1 MRRHAVR
8 HSAVPVFLGLP
19 RRDDGS
25 GRVPHTNTQSARLS
39 LAPRS
44 AYQRVPAF
52 RDHHLHHGVGMG
64 GGRRS
69 GRDEEPR
76 RFGQRIHVRAGGVC
90 AVGGYAS
97 ALCDLFITVEEFVPL
112 APVDLEVDLSTFGP
126 GVGPGEEIAVPV
138 NPLAGRQF
146 LRAFTS
152 GPTRIIRMWTAALG
166 LQVLDQS
173 STANITF
180 VMPIAPGN
188 TYRCWLSAVQSA
200 VCMSPG
206 PAGWAYSYF
215 FLDFRS
221 VFFAFTE

>member
-1 MRRHAVR
+1 MPFVIPPFPFSSGYREGTTALVG
-8 HSAVPVFLGLP
+8 SLTPTPSPPGFLSRLG
-19 RRDDGS
+19 
-25 GRVPHTNTQSARLS
+25 ARI
-39 LAPRS
+39 S
-44 AYQRVPAF
+44 AYPPFGIITCTTGWGWVAGVAPAGTKSLVVSASGF
-52 RDHHLHHGVGMG
+52 TFERG
-64 GGRRS
+64 G
-69 GRDEEPR
+69 
-76 RFGQRIHVRAGGVC
+76 AC

-126 GVGPGEEIAVPV
+126 GAGPGEEIAVPV

>member
-1 MRRHAVR
+1 MPFV
-8 HSAVPVFLGLP
+8 VPPFPVSSGYREGTTSLLGSLTPVSVSGFLP
-19 RRDDGS
+19 RLGARIGAYPPFGIITCTTGWGWVAGVAPAGTNSLVVSAS
-25 GRVPHTNTQSARLS
+25 GFTFER
-39 LAPRS
+39 
-44 AYQRVPAF
+44 
-52 RDHHLHHGVGMG
+52 G
-64 GGRRS
+64 G
-69 GRDEEPR
+69 
-76 RFGQRIHVRAGGVC
+76 AC

-97 ALCDLFITVEEFVPL
+97 AQADLFITVEEFVPL
-112 APVDLEVDLSTFGP
+112 APVDLQVDLSTFGP
-126 GVGPGEEIAVPV
+126 GAGPGDATIASPG

-188 TYRCWLSAVQSA
+188 TYRCWLYAVQSA

-215 FLDFRS
+215 FLDFPP
-221 VFFAFTE
+221 VFFSFTT